1 MGVLSAERKSA
12 TATKM
17 KRRNM
22 SVKENEKLTVIDGE
36 TLMDMK
42 LPPTKFCVET
52 LLPQGIS
59 ILGGAPKIG
68 KSWMVLDLC
77 VRIAKGEAIW
87 NLSTQKGTTLYLCLE
102 DPLNR
107 IQQRLCMLTDEVPE
121 NAYFAT
127 AAGTLSEGLC
137 EQIRNF
143 VSEHPDTVLV
153 AVDTFQIIRASN
165 TDTSYAN
172 DYDDVRQ
179 MKQLADELNISIL
192 LVHHLRKQGDSDPL
206 NKISGTTGISG
217 AMDAIFVL
225 DKSKRNA
232 DTATLVCTGRDI
244 EYREMEMKL
253 SKENCVWTL
262 VTDSLENPQ
271 LILPDEMVSLTQFM
285 KAQKFFSGTNSE
297 FTELFNSYYGKKLS
311 AKSLKQMMNRWR
323 YSLEEQGVQ
332 FTNRRSNGQRLVDIS
347 YSSARDES
355 AVSDVKILDGK
366 SCVPSVPCVP
376 VSERVALS
384 AKTAESIRP
393 QDKTAEFGN
402 RGQIETQKKPNRE
415 PDNQTDTGRKENAT
429 KPC

>member
-1 MGVLSAERKSA
+1 MNERK
-12 TATKM
+12 
-17 KRRNM
+17 NM
-22 SVKENEKLTVIDGE
+22 LTVVDGE

-68 KSWMVLDLC
+68 KSWMVLNLC

-87 NLSTQKGTTLYLCLE
+87 KLSTQKGTTLYLCLE

-127 AAGTLSEGLC
+127 AAGTLSDGLC

-143 VSEHPDTVLV
+143 VLEHPDTVLV
-153 AVDTFQIIRASN
+153 AIDTFQIVRAN
-165 TDTSYAN
+165 TTDTSYAN
-172 DYDDVRQ
+172 DYDDVRKI
-179 MKQLADELNISIL
+179 KQLADELEISIL
-192 LVHHLRKQGDSDPL
+192 LVHHLRKQGDGDPL
-206 NKISGTTGISG
+206 NKISGTTGICG

-244 EYREMEMKL
+244 EYREMEMRL

-271 LILPDEMVSLTQFM
+271 LILPDEMVALTQFM

-297 FTELFNSYYGKKLS
+297 FTELFNSYYGKKMS

-323 YSLEEQGVQ
+323 YSLEENGVQ

-347 YSSARDES
+347 YSSDRDES
-355 AVSDVKILDGK
+355 AVSDVKILGSK
-366 SCVPSVPCVP
+366 SCVPSVSCAP

-384 AKTAESIRP
+384 AKTAESTR
-393 QDKTAEFGN
+393 QQNETAKFGDV
-402 RGQIETQKKPNRE
+402 RQM
-415 PDNQTDTGRKENAT
+415 
-429 KPC
+429 

>member
-1 MGVLSAERKSA
+1 MIVLETSIKKNKGVRILMNKAKTR
-12 TATKM
+12 
-17 KRRNM
+17 
-22 SVKENEKLTVIDGE
+22 LTVIDGE
-36 TLMDMK
+36 TLMDIK

-127 AAGTLSEGLC
+127 MAGTLAGGLC

-153 AVDTFQIIRASN
+153 AIDTFQIVRAN
-165 TDTSYAN
+165 TTDTSYAN

-179 MKQLADELNISIL
+179 MKQLADELSISIL

-206 NKISGTTGISG
+206 NKISGTTGIIG

-232 DTATLVCTGRDI
+232 DMATLVCTGRDI
-244 EYREMEMKL
+244 EYREMEMWL
-253 SKENCVWTL
+253 SKDDCVWNL
-262 VTDSLENPQ
+262 VSDSLENPQ
-271 LILPDEMVSLTQFM
+271 MRLPDEMVSLIEFM
-285 KAQKFFSGTNSE
+285 KTKKSFSGTNSE
-297 FTELFNSYYGKKLS
+297 FIELFNSYYGKKLS

-347 YSSARDES
+347 YSFDRDES

-366 SCVPSVPCVP
+366 SCVPSVPCAH

-384 AKTAESIRP
+384 AKTAESTRR
-393 QDKTAEFGN
+393 QNETAKFGD
-402 RGQIETQKKPNRE
+402 RRQI
-415 PDNQTDTGRKENAT
+415 
-429 KPC
+429 

>member
-1 MGVLSAERKSA
+1 MNE
-12 TATKM
+12 TK
-17 KRRNM
+17 NQ
-22 SVKENEKLTVIDGE
+22 LTVVDGE

-52 LLPQGIS
+52 LLPQGIL

-87 NLSTQKGTTLYLCLE
+87 NLSTRKGTTLYLCLE

-127 AAGTLSEGLC
+127 AAGTLADGLC

-143 VSEHPDTVLV
+143 VSDHPDAVLV
-153 AVDTFQIIRASN
+153 AIDTFQIVRAN
-165 TDTSYAN
+165 TTDTSYAN

-179 MKQLADELNISIL
+179 MKQLADELEISIL
-192 LVHHLRKQGDSDPL
+192 LVHHLRKQGDGDPL

-244 EYREMEMKL
+244 EYREMEMRL
-253 SKENCVWTL
+253 SKDDCVWNL
-262 VTDSLENPQ
+262 VSDSLENPQ
-271 LILPDEMVSLTQFM
+271 MRLPDAMVSLVELM
-285 KAQKFFSGTNSE
+285 KAQKSFGGTNSE

-323 YSLEEQGVQ
+323 YSLEEYGVQ

-347 YSSARDES
+347 YSFGRDES
-355 AVSDVKILDGK
+355 AVSDVKILGAK
-366 SCVPSVPCVP
+366 SCVPSVPCAP

-384 AKTAESIRP
+384 VKTAES
-393 QDKTAEFGN
+393 T
-402 RGQIETQKKPNRE
+402 
-415 PDNQTDTGRKENAT
+415 
-429 KPC
+429 

>member
-1 MGVLSAERKSA
+1 MNE
-12 TATKM
+12 TK
-17 KRRNM
+17 NM
-22 SVKENEKLTVIDGE
+22 LTVVDGE

-68 KSWMVLDLC
+68 KSWLVLDLC

-127 AAGTLSEGLC
+127 MAGT
-137 EQIRNF
+137 
-143 VSEHPDTVLV
+143 
-153 AVDTFQIIRASN
+153 
-165 TDTSYAN
+165 
-172 DYDDVRQ
+172 
-179 MKQLADELNISIL
+179 LADELEISIL
-192 LVHHLRKQGDSDPL
+192 LVHHLRKQGDGDPL

-262 VTDSLENPQ
+262 VSDSLENPQ
-271 LILPDEMVSLTQFM
+271 MILPDEMVSLVELM

-297 FTELFNSYYGKKLS
+297 FTELFNSHYGKRLS
-311 AKSLKQMMNRWR
+311 AKSFKQMMNRWR
-323 YSLEEQGVQ
+323 YSLEEHGVQ

-347 YSSARDES
+347 YSFDRDGS
-355 AVSDVKILDGK
+355 AVSDVKILDSK
-366 SCVPSVPCVP
+366 SCVPVVTCAH

-384 AKTAESIRP
+384 ERFAESTR
-393 QDKTAEFGN
+393 QQNRTAKFGD
-402 RGQIETQKKPNRE
+402 RR
-415 PDNQTDTGRKENAT
+415 
-429 KPC
+429 

>member
-1 MGVLSAERKSA
+1 MNE
-12 TATKM
+12 TK
-17 KRRNM
+17 NM
-22 SVKENEKLTVIDGE
+22 LTVVDGE

-127 AAGTLSEGLC
+127 AAGTLADGLC

-153 AVDTFQIIRASN
+153 AVDTFQIVRAN
-165 TDTSYAN
+165 TTDTSYAN
-172 DYDDVRQ
+172 DYDDVRKI
-179 MKQLADELNISIL
+179 KQLADELEISIL
-192 LVHHLRKQGDSDPL
+192 LVHHLRKQGDGDPL

-232 DTATLVCTGRDI
+232 DMATLVCTGRDI
-244 EYREMEMKL
+244 EYREIEMKL

-262 VTDSLENPQ
+262 VSDSLENPQ

-285 KAQKFFSGTNSE
+285 KVQKSFSGTNSE
-297 FTELFNSYYGKKLS
+297 FTELFNSYFGKQLS

-323 YSLEEQGVQ
+323 YSLEEYGVQ

-347 YSSARDES
+347 YSFDRDES
-355 AVSDVKILDGK
+355 AVSGVKILDGK
-366 SCVPSVPCVP
+366 SCVPSVPCAP
-376 VSERVALS
+376 VSEREALS
-384 AKTAESIRP
+384 TGITESTRQQNKTA
-393 QDKTAEFGN
+393 KFGD
-402 RGQIETQKKPNRE
+402 RRQM
-415 PDNQTDTGRKENAT
+415 
-429 KPC
+429 

>member
-1 MGVLSAERKSA
+1 MNERK
-12 TATKM
+12 
-17 KRRNM
+17 NM
-22 SVKENEKLTVIDGE
+22 LTVVDGE

-68 KSWMVLDLC
+68 KSWLVLDLC
-77 VRIAKGEAIW
+77 VRIAKGDAIW
-87 NLSTQKGTTLYLCLE
+87 NLPTQKGTTLYLCLE

-127 AAGTLSEGLC
+127 MAGTLADGLC

-143 VSEHPDTVLV
+143 VSGHPDTVLV
-153 AVDTFQIIRASN
+153 AVDVDTFQIIRASN

-172 DYDDVRQ
+172 DYDDVRKI
-179 MKQLADELNISIL
+179 KQLADELEISIL
-192 LVHHLRKQGDSDPL
+192 LVHHLRKQGDGDPL

-232 DTATLVCTGRDI
+232 DTTTLVCTGRDI

-253 SKENCVWTL
+253 SKENCIWTL
-262 VTDSLENPQ
+262 VSDSLENPQ
-271 LILPDEMVSLTQFM
+271 MRLPDEMVSLIEFM
-285 KAQKFFSGTNSE
+285 KKQESFNGTNSE
-297 FTELFNSYYGKKLS
+297 FTELFNSHYGKRLS

-332 FTNRRSNGQRLVDIS
+332 FTNRRSNGQRLVNIS

-355 AVSDVKILDGK
+355 AVSAVKILGNK
-366 SCVPSVPCVP
+366 SCVPAVTCAP
-376 VSERVALS
+376 VSERLAFS
-384 AKTAESIRP
+384 AKLAESTR
-393 QDKTAEFGN
+393 QQNRTAKFGD
-402 RGQIETQKKPNRE
+402 RRQM
-415 PDNQTDTGRKENAT
+415 
-429 KPC
+429 

>member
-1 MGVLSAERKSA
+1 MNERK
-12 TATKM
+12 
-17 KRRNM
+17 NM
-22 SVKENEKLTVIDGE
+22 LTVVDGE

-68 KSWMVLDLC
+68 KSWLVLDLC
-77 VRIAKGEAIW
+77 VRIAKGDAIW
-87 NLSTQKGTTLYLCLE
+87 NLPTQKGTTLYLCLE

-107 IQQRLCMLTDEVPE
+107 IQQRLCMLTDEVSE

-127 AAGTLSEGLC
+127 AAGTLADGLF

-153 AVDTFQIIRASN
+153 AIDTFQIIRASN

-179 MKQLADELNISIL
+179 MKQLADELEISIL
-192 LVHHLRKQGDSDPL
+192 LVHHLRKQGDGDPL

-232 DTATLVCTGRDI
+232 DMATLVCTGRDI

-262 VTDSLENPQ
+262 VSDSLENPK
-271 LILPDEMVSLTQFM
+271 LILPDEMVALTQFM
-285 KAQKFFSGTNSE
+285 KTQKFFNGTNSE
-297 FTELFNSYYGKKLS
+297 FTELFNSYYGKRLS

-323 YSLEEQGVQ
+323 YSLEEQSVQ
-332 FTNRRSNGQRLVDIS
+332 FTSHRSNGQRLLDIS
-347 YSSARDES
+347 YSSDRDES

-366 SCVPSVPCVP
+366 SCVHSVPCAP
-376 VSERVALS
+376 VSEREALS
-384 AKTAESIRP
+384 TGITESTRQQNKTA
-393 QDKTAEFGN
+393 KFGD
-402 RGQIETQKKPNRE
+402 RRQM
-415 PDNQTDTGRKENAT
+415 
-429 KPC
+429 

>member
-1 MGVLSAERKSA
+1 MNE
-12 TATKM
+12 TK
-17 KRRNM
+17 NM
-22 SVKENEKLTVIDGE
+22 LTVVDGE

-87 NLSTQKGTTLYLCLE
+87 NLSTRKGTTLYLCLE

-127 AAGTLSEGLC
+127 AAGTLADGLC

-153 AVDTFQIIRASN
+153 AVDTFQIVRAN
-165 TDTSYAN
+165 TTDTSYAN
-172 DYDDVRQ
+172 DYDDVRK
-179 MKQLADELNISIL
+179 MKQLADELEISIL

-244 EYREMEMKL
+244 EYREMEMRL
-253 SKENCVWTL
+253 SKDDCIWNL
-262 VTDSLENPQ
+262 VSDSLENPQ
-271 LILPDEMVSLTQFM
+271 MRLPDEMVSLTQFM

-347 YSSARDES
+347 YSSDRDES
-355 AVSDVKILDGK
+355 AVSDVKILGAK
-366 SCVPSVPCVP
+366 SCVPSVPCAP

-384 AKTAESIRP
+384 AKTAENTR
-393 QDKTAEFGN
+393 QQNRTTNFGN
-402 RGQIETQKKPNRE
+402 RRQM
-415 PDNQTDTGRKENAT
+415 
-429 KPC
+429 

>member
-1 MGVLSAERKSA
+1 MGGSSAERKSA
-12 TATKM
+12 TAAKM
-17 KRRNM
+17 KRRNIFM
-22 SVKENEKLTVIDGE
+22 KENEKLTVIDGE

-68 KSWMVLDLC
+68 KSWLVLDLC

-127 AAGTLSEGLC
+127 MAGTLADGLC

-153 AVDTFQIIRASN
+153 AVDTFQIIRAST

-172 DYDDVRQ
+172 DYDDVRK
-179 MKQLADELNISIL
+179 MKHLADELEISIL
-192 LVHHLRKQGDSDPL
+192 LVHHLRKQGDGDLL

-232 DTATLVCTGRDI
+232 DAATLVCTGRDI

-262 VTDSLENPQ
+262 VSDSLENPQ
-271 LILPDEMVSLTQFM
+271 MILPDEMVSLVELM

-297 FTELFNSYYGKKLS
+297 FTELFNSHYGKRLS
-311 AKSLKQMMNRWR
+311 AKSFKQMMNRWR
-323 YSLEEQGVQ
+323 YSLEEHGVQ

-347 YSSARDES
+347 YSFDRDGS
-355 AVSDVKILDGK
+355 AVSDVKILDSK
-366 SCVPSVPCVP
+366 SCVPVVTCAP

-384 AKTAESIRP
+384 ERFAES
-393 QDKTAEFGN
+393 T
-402 RGQIETQKKPNRE
+402 
-415 PDNQTDTGRKENAT
+415 
-429 KPC
+429 

>member
-1 MGVLSAERKSA
+1 MNERK
-12 TATKM
+12 
-17 KRRNM
+17 NM
-22 SVKENEKLTVIDGE
+22 LTVVDGE

-107 IQQRLCMLTDEVPE
+107 IQQRLCMLTDEVPD

-127 AAGTLSEGLC
+127 AAGTLADGLC

-153 AVDTFQIIRASN
+153 AIDTFQIVRAN
-165 TDTSYAN
+165 TIDTSYAN

-179 MKQLADELNISIL
+179 MKQLADELEISIL

-244 EYREMEMKL
+244 EYREMEMRL
-253 SKENCVWTL
+253 SKEDCVWNL
-262 VTDSLENPQ
+262 VSDSLENPQ
-271 LILPDEMVSLTQFM
+271 MRLPNEMVALIEFM
-285 KAQKFFSGTNSE
+285 KTQKSFIGTNSE

-347 YSSARDES
+347 YSSDRDES
-355 AVSDVKILDGK
+355 AVSDVKILGSK
-366 SCVPSVPCVP
+366 SCVPSVPCAP
-376 VSERVALS
+376 VSGRVAFS
-384 AKTAESIRP
+384 TEIAECTRQQNRTAN
-393 QDKTAEFGN
+393 FGD
-402 RGQIETQKKPNRE
+402 RRQI
-415 PDNQTDTGRKENAT
+415 
-429 KPC
+429 

>member
-1 MGVLSAERKSA
+1 MNERK
-12 TATKM
+12 
-17 KRRNM
+17 NM
-22 SVKENEKLTVIDGE
+22 LTVVDGE

-127 AAGTLSEGLC
+127 AAGTLADGLC

-153 AVDTFQIIRASN
+153 AIDTFQIVRASN

-179 MKQLADELNISIL
+179 MKQLADELEISIL
-192 LVHHLRKQGDSDPL
+192 LVHHLRKQGDGDPL

-253 SKENCVWTL
+253 SKENCVWNL
-262 VTDSLENPQ
+262 VSDSLENPK

-285 KAQKFFSGTNSE
+285 KTQKSFSGTNSE

-347 YSSARDES
+347 YSFARDES

-366 SCVPSVPCVP
+366 SCVPAVPCAP

-384 AKTAESIRP
+384 AKLTESTRQQNRTA
-393 QDKTAEFGN
+393 KFGN
-402 RGQIETQKKPNRE
+402 RRQM
-415 PDNQTDTGRKENAT
+415 
-429 KPC
+429 

>member
-1 MGVLSAERKSA
+1 MNE
-12 TATKM
+12 TK
-17 KRRNM
+17 NM
-22 SVKENEKLTVIDGE
+22 LTVVDGE

-127 AAGTLSEGLC
+127 AAGTLADGLC

-153 AVDTFQIIRASN
+153 AVDTFQIVRAN
-165 TDTSYAN
+165 TTDTSYAN
-172 DYDDVRQ
+172 DYDDVRKI
-179 MKQLADELNISIL
+179 KQLADELEISIL
-192 LVHHLRKQGDSDPL
+192 LVHHLRKQGDGDPL

-262 VTDSLENPQ
+262 VSDSFENPQ
-271 LILPDEMVSLTQFM
+271 LILPDEMVALTQFM
-285 KAQKFFSGTNSE
+285 KAQKSFSGTNSE
-297 FTELFNSYYGKKLS
+297 FTELFNSYYGKRLS

-323 YSLEEQGVQ
+323 YSLEEQSVQ
-332 FTNRRSNGQRLVDIS
+332 FTSHRGNGQRLLIFL
-347 YSSARDES
+347 
-355 AVSDVKILDGK
+355 ILPTVTK
-366 SCVPSVPCVP
+366 VP
-376 VSERVALS
+376 
-384 AKTAESIRP
+384 
-393 QDKTAEFGN
+393 
-402 RGQIETQKKPNRE
+402 
-415 PDNQTDTGRKENAT
+415 
-429 KPC
+429 

>member
-1 MGVLSAERKSA
+1 MNE
-12 TATKM
+12 TK
-17 KRRNM
+17 NM
-22 SVKENEKLTVIDGE
+22 LTVVDGE

-127 AAGTLSEGLC
+127 MAGTLTDGLC

-179 MKQLADELNISIL
+179 MKQLADELEISIL
-192 LVHHLRKQGDSDPL
+192 LVHHLRKQGDGDPL

-244 EYREMEMKL
+244 EYREMEMRL
-253 SKENCVWTL
+253 SKDNCVWTL
-262 VTDSLENPQ
+262 VSDSLENPQ
-271 LILPDEMVSLTQFM
+271 MRLPDEMVSLTQFM
-285 KAQKFFSGTNSE
+285 KTQKSFNGTNSE
-297 FTELFNSYYGKKLS
+297 FTELFNSHYGKRLS

-347 YSSARDES
+347 YSFARDES

-366 SCVPSVPCVP
+366 SCVPAVTYAP

-384 AKTAESIRP
+384 AKLAECTRQQNETAN
-393 QDKTAEFGN
+393 FGD
-402 RGQIETQKKPNRE
+402 RRQI
-415 PDNQTDTGRKENAT
+415 
-429 KPC
+429 

>member
-1 MGVLSAERKSA
+1 MNE
-12 TATKM
+12 TK
-17 KRRNM
+17 NM
-22 SVKENEKLTVIDGE
+22 LTVVDGE

-127 AAGTLSEGLC
+127 MAGTLADGLC

-153 AVDTFQIIRASN
+153 AIDTFQIVRSN
-165 TDTSYAN
+165 TTDTSYAN

-179 MKQLADELNISIL
+179 MKQLADELSISIL
-192 LVHHLRKQGDSDPL
+192 LVHHLRKQGDGDPL

-253 SKENCVWTL
+253 SKENCVWNL
-262 VTDSLENPQ
+262 VSDSLENPQ
-271 LILPDEMVSLTQFM
+271 MRLPDEMVALTQFM
-285 KAQKFFSGTNSE
+285 KAQKFFNGTNSE
-297 FTELFNSYYGKKLS
+297 FTELFNSHYGKRLS

-323 YSLEEQGVQ
+323 YSLEEQSVQ
-332 FTNRRSNGQRLVDIS
+332 FTSRRSNGQRLLDIS
-347 YSSARDES
+347 YSSDRDES
-355 AVSDVKILDGK
+355 AVSDVKILGGK
-366 SCVPSVPCVP
+366 SCVPSVPCAP

-384 AKTAESIRP
+384 TKTAESTR
-393 QDKTAEFGN
+393 QQNRTANFGN
-402 RGQIETQKKPNRE
+402 RRQM
-415 PDNQTDTGRKENAT
+415 
-429 KPC
+429 

>member
-1 MGVLSAERKSA
+1 MSKYQSYTAYASLWNKSFPSHWSVLPMYALAKEKSICGCVDLPLLSVYLDVGVIPFSAKAEKRTNVTSKDLSKYQRVDCGDFVLNNQQAWRGSVGISFDTGIVSPAYIVLS
-12 TATKM
+12 
-17 KRRNM
+17 
-22 SVKENEKLTVIDGE
+22 
-36 TLMDMK
+36 
-42 LPPTKFCVET
+42 
-52 LLPQGIS
+52 
-59 ILGGAPKIG
+59 
-68 KSWMVLDLC
+68 
-77 VRIAKGEAIW
+77 
-87 NLSTQKGTTLYLCLE
+87 
-102 DPLNR
+102 
-107 IQQRLCMLTDEVPE
+107 MLTDEVPE

-127 AAGTLSEGLC
+127 MAGTLADGLC

-153 AVDTFQIIRASN
+153 AVDTFQIVRANN

-172 DYDDVRQ
+172 DYDDVRK
-179 MKQLADELNISIL
+179 MKQLADELKISIL

-244 EYREMEMKL
+244 EYREMEMRL
-253 SKENCVWTL
+253 SKEDGVWTL
-262 VTDSLENPQ
+262 VSDSLENPQ
-271 LILPDEMVSLTQFM
+271 MRLPNEMVSLTQFM
-285 KAQKFFSGTNSE
+285 KMQKSFNGTNSE

-323 YSLEEQGVQ
+323 YSLEEYGVQ

-366 SCVPSVPCVP
+366 SCVPSVPCAP

-384 AKTAESIRP
+384 AKTAESTR
-393 QDKTAEFGN
+393 QQN
-402 RGQIETQKKPNRE
+402 ET
-415 PDNQTDTGRKENAT
+415 T
-429 KPC
+429 KLGDRRQM

>member
-1 MGVLSAERKSA
+1 MNE
-12 TATKM
+12 TK
-17 KRRNM
+17 NM
-22 SVKENEKLTVIDGE
+22 LTVVDGE

-127 AAGTLSEGLC
+127 AAGTLADGLC

-153 AVDTFQIIRASN
+153 AIDTFQIVRAN
-165 TDTSYAN
+165 TIDTSYAN

-179 MKQLADELNISIL
+179 MKQLADELEISIL

-244 EYREMEMKL
+244 EYREMEMRL
-253 SKENCVWTL
+253 SKEYCIWTL
-262 VTDSLENPQ
+262 VSDSLENPQ
-271 LILPDEMVSLTQFM
+271 MKLPDEMVALTQFM
-285 KAQKFFSGTNSE
+285 KAQKSFSGTNSE
-297 FTELFNSYYGKKLS
+297 FTELFNSYYGKKLP

-347 YSSARDES
+347 YSFDRDGS

-366 SCVPSVPCVP
+366 SSVPSVPCAP

-384 AKTAESIRP
+384 AKTAESPR
-393 QDKTAEFGN
+393 QQNETAKFGD
-402 RGQIETQKKPNRE
+402 RRQM
-415 PDNQTDTGRKENAT
+415 
-429 KPC
+429 

>member
-1 MGVLSAERKSA
+1 MNE
-12 TATKM
+12 TK
-17 KRRNM
+17 NM
-22 SVKENEKLTVIDGE
+22 LTVVDGE

-77 VRIAKGEAIW
+77 VCIAKGEAIW

-127 AAGTLSEGLC
+127 AAGTLADGLC

-153 AVDTFQIIRASN
+153 AIDTFQIVRAST

-172 DYDDVRQ
+172 DYDDVRK

-244 EYREMEMKL
+244 EYREMEMRL
-253 SKENCVWTL
+253 SKDDCIWNL
-262 VTDSLENPQ
+262 VSDSLENPQ
-271 LILPDEMVSLTQFM
+271 MRLPDEMVSLIEFM
-285 KAQKFFSGTNSE
+285 KVQKSFSGTNSE
-297 FTELFNSYYGKKLS
+297 FTELFNSYYGKRLS

-323 YSLEEQGVQ
+323 YSLEEYGVQ

-347 YSSARDES
+347 YSADRDES
-355 AVSDVKILDGK
+355 AVSDVKILGAK
-366 SCVPSVPCVP
+366 SCVPSVPCAP
-376 VSERVALS
+376 VGERVALS
-384 AKTAESIRP
+384 AKTAESTR
-393 QDKTAEFGN
+393 QQNETAKLGN
-402 RGQIETQKKPNRE
+402 RRQM
-415 PDNQTDTGRKENAT
+415 
-429 KPC
+429 

>member
-1 MGVLSAERKSA
+1 MNE
-12 TATKM
+12 TKT
-17 KRRNM
+17 N
-22 SVKENEKLTVIDGE
+22 LTVIDGE

-77 VRIAKGEAIW
+77 VRIAKGETIW
-87 NLSTQKGTTLYLCLE
+87 NLTTRKGTTLYLCLE

-127 AAGTLSEGLC
+127 AAETLADGLC

-153 AVDTFQIIRASN
+153 AIDTFQIIRAN
-165 TDTSYAN
+165 NIDTSYAN
-172 DYDDVRQ
+172 DYDEVRQ
-179 MKQLADELNISIL
+179 MKQLADELSISIL

-232 DTATLVCTGRDI
+232 DMATLVCTGRDI
-244 EYREMEMKL
+244 EYREMEMRL
-253 SKENCVWTL
+253 SKENCTWNL
-262 VTDSLENPQ
+262 VSDSLENPQ
-271 LILPDEMVSLTQFM
+271 MILPDEMVSLVEFM
-285 KAQKFFSGTNSE
+285 KVQKSFSGTNSDFIE
-297 FTELFNSYYGKKLS
+297 SFNSYYGKKLS

-323 YSLEEQGVQ
+323 YSLEEYGVQ
-332 FTNRRSNGQRLVDIS
+332 FTSHRSNGQRLVDIS
-347 YSSARDES
+347 YSSACDES
-355 AVSDVKILDGK
+355 AVSDGTALGNE
-366 SCVPSVPCVP
+366 SCVPSVPCAT
-376 VSERVALS
+376 VSECEAIS
-384 AKTAESIRP
+384 ARFT
-393 QDKTAEFGN
+393 D
-402 RGQIETQKKPNRE
+402 ETKKYP
-415 PDNQTDTGRKENAT
+415 TVG
-429 KPC
+429 

>member
-1 MGVLSAERKSA
+1 MIVLETSIKKNKGVRILMNKAKTR
-12 TATKM
+12 
-17 KRRNM
+17 
-22 SVKENEKLTVIDGE
+22 LTVIDGE
-36 TLMDMK
+36 TLMDIK

-127 AAGTLSEGLC
+127 MAGTLAGGLC

-153 AVDTFQIIRASN
+153 AIDTFQIIRAN
-165 TDTSYAN
+165 TTDTSYAN

-192 LVHHLRKQGDSDPL
+192 LVYHLRKQGDGDPL

-232 DTATLVCTGRDI
+232 DMATLVCTGRDI
-244 EYREMEMKL
+244 EYREIEMKL

-262 VTDSLENPQ
+262 VSDSLENPQ

-285 KAQKFFSGTNSE
+285 KVQKSFSGTNSE
-297 FTELFNSYYGKKLS
+297 FTELFNSYFGKQLS

-323 YSLEEQGVQ
+323 YSLEEYGVQ
-332 FTNRRSNGQRLVDIS
+332 FTNRRSNGQRLLDIS
-347 YSSARDES
+347 YSSDRDES

-366 SCVPSVPCVP
+366 SCVPSVPCAP
-376 VSERVALS
+376 VSEREALS
-384 AKTAESIRP
+384 TGITESTRQQNKTA
-393 QDKTAEFGN
+393 KFGD
-402 RGQIETQKKPNRE
+402 RRQM
-415 PDNQTDTGRKENAT
+415 
-429 KPC
+429 